1 MSSLNI
7 LQILIENIEEY
18 APIVYTPTV
27 GLVCQNYS
35 GLFRRPRG
43 MYFSAADRGE
53 MMSMV
58 YNWPAEQVSD
68 YCFLFVYLLYNRFLV
83 VILYSNLGFAA
94 KVCFIIYFLC

>member
-1 MSSLNI
+1 MALLDSWQVLVD
-7 LQILIENIEEY
+7 NIEEY

-43 MYFSAADRGE
+43 MYFSTADRGE

-58 YNWPAEQVSD
+58 YNWPADQVPH
-68 YCFLFVYLLYNRFLV
+68 VNKEMLV
-83 VILYSNLGFAA
+83 S
-94 KVCFIIYFLC
+94 IIVTAVTA

>member
-1 MSSLNI
+1 MLNHANVPFYG
-7 LQILIENIEEY
+7 QVLIANIEEY

-58 YNWPAEQVSD
+58 YNWPADQVCLSII
-68 YCFLFVYLLYNRFLV
+68 LLLLQSYTS
-83 VILYSNLGFAA
+83 Y
-94 KVCFIIYFLC
+94 